1 MSLADLVSPDPITV
15 SPDTELREAVAL
27 MDRHDVRHLPVV
39 EQGVL
44 VGMISDRDLLAAT
57 GWNPSRLVRLREAPP
72 GLVRDLALRPPLVA
86 GLDEDPRALARRM
99 LEHRIHA
106 LPVLEDG
113 RLVGIVSEYDYLVDY
128 VRSCRGVGSAPRVD
142 RPVSECMTWNVETA
156 QRRATIADVFSQMHR
171 LDVLHLPVL
180 DGERLMGILSDR
192 DFRLHIGRGI
202 STHLPVSAIC
212 ARDPITIGSE
222 ALLSEATELLLLH
235 KIGALPVLRGTALIG
250 LLSSTDVLSVC
261 ANAHV

>member
-1 MSLADLVSPDPITV
+1 MPLADLVSPDPITV
-15 SPDTELREAVAL
+15 SPATELREAVEL

-39 EQGVL
+39 EGGAL

-57 GWNPSRLVRLREAPP
+57 GWKPSRLVRLREAPP
-72 GLVRDLALRPPLVA
+72 GLVRDLALQPPRIARP
-86 GLDEDPRALARRM
+86 DEEPQALARRM

-106 LPVLEDG
+106 LPVVEDG
-113 RLVGIVSEYDYLVDY
+113 RLVGIVSEYDFLVDY
-128 VRSCRGVGSAPRVD
+128 ARSCRGAGASSRID
-142 RPVSECMTWNVETA
+142 RPVSECMTWNVESV
-156 QRRATIADVFSQMHR
+156 QRKATIADAFSCMHR

-180 DGERLMGILSDR
+180 DGERLVGILSDR

-212 ARDPITIGSE
+212 ARDPITIGPE
-222 ALLSEATELLLLH
+222 MFLSEAAELLLLH
-235 KIGALPVLRGTALIG
+235 KIGALPVLQGDVLVG

-261 ANAHV
+261 ASARP